1 MDVMLEV
8 IQLHVYYNDEYYL
21 QTQQISFFNT
31 QYRDGQLFGNRDI
44 QTCYYEYIN

>member
-21 QTQQISFFNT
+21 QTQRISILTPNIGMASYLVIVIFKP
-31 QYRDGQLFGNRDI
+31 GI
-44 QTCYYEYIN
+44 VSIS